1 MALILLVVLVGAPI
15 LEIYVGT
22 LVADQIGAGPTLLL
36 LLAGVVVGAFVMRR
50 AWRRRPRTSDTALL
64 VLAGA
69 LLLLPGFVSD
79 ALGLL
84 LLLPPVR
91 AVVKVWVGQR
101 VERRLS
107 SWNIEVLR
115 WNRAVRPGP
124 PPAPGP
130 VVRGEVV
137 DGDEPP
143 PTP

>member
-1 MALILLVVLVGAPI
+1 MLVILLVVLVGAPI

-36 LLAGVVVGAFVMRR
+36 LLAGVVVGAVVMRR

-79 ALGLL
+79 AFGVL

-107 SWNIEVLR
+107 SWNLEVVR
-115 WNRAVRPGP
+115 WNRAVRPG
-124 PPAPGP
+124 ATSWRESASA
-130 VVRGEVV
+130 RGFRRC
-137 DGDEPP
+137 D
-143 PTP
+143 

>member
-1 MALILLVVLVGAPI
+1 MVVIVLVLLVGAPI

-36 LLAGVVVGAFVMRR
+36 LLAGVVVGAVVMRR
-50 AWRRRPRTSDTALL
+50 AWRRRPRTSDTGLL

-79 ALGLL
+79 AFGLL

-107 SWNIEVLR
+107 SWNLEVVR

-124 PPAPGP
+124 PPASGP

-137 DGDEPP
+137 DGDEDG
-143 PTP
+143 T

>member
-1 MALILLVVLVGAPI
+1 MVVIVLVLLVGAPI

-36 LLAGVVVGAFVMRR
+36 LLAGVVVGAVVMRR
-50 AWRRRPRTSDTALL
+50 AWRRRPRTSDTGLL

-79 ALGLL
+79 AFGLL

-107 SWNIEVLR
+107 SWNLEVVR

-124 PPAPGP
+124 PPASGP

-137 DGDEPP
+137 DGDEDE
-143 PTP
+143 T

>member
-1 MALILLVVLVGAPI
+1 MVVIVLLLLVGAPI

-22 LVADQIGAGPTLLL
+22 LVADQIGVGPTLLL
-36 LLAGVVVGAFVMRR
+36 LLAGVVVGAVVMRR
-50 AWRRRPRTSDTALL
+50 AWRRRPRTSDTALM

-79 ALGLL
+79 AFGLL

-107 SWNIEVLR
+107 AWNLEVVR

-124 PPAPGP
+124 PPATGP

-137 DGDEPP
+137 DGDGDE
-143 PTP
+143 T